1 MATVIRMR
9 ESGRTGSEVSVGV
22 RCLQQGTCT
31 MAWGTATTTKATECA
46 RTHASGDVYEGEWDK
61 VML

>member
-9 ESGRTGSEVSVGV
+9 ESGRTGSEVGVGV

-31 MAWGTATTTKATECA
+31 MTCGGTATTTKATECA
-46 RTHASGDVYEGEWDK
+46 RTHASGDVYEGE
-61 VML
+61 MGPR